1 MGALPERTVEYN
13 GFITQ
18 SHRWADFRHRA
29 GDIFI
34 CTPPKNGTTWTQA
47 ICAMLVFGRADIEAQ
62 PGNISPWYD
71 AMFHTPEA
79 NNNLLEAQ
87 SHRRFIKTHTPLD
100 GLPFFPECTYLAV
113 YRDPRDA
120 FFSMANHLTNMNQG
134 FTRNV
139 APQDPVEGFYAW
151 CRAPLEPGKAEH
163 FALASPLNH
172 LNTFW
177 RWRHLPNVHLFHYA
191 DMKRDRAAAVKAIA
205 LALDITLPDA
215 TYAAIANA
223 TSFEAM
229 RANASQFAPD
239 AGSGIWKN
247 ETEFFN
253 KGRQGQWRELLG
265 PRELEAY
272 REAVAAALPADAAAW
287 LENGGA
293 A

>member
-18 SHRWADFRHRA
+18 AYRWADFRHRA

-47 ICAMLVFGRADIEAQ
+47 ICAMLVFGRADIDAQ

-79 NNNLLEAQ
+79 TNSLLEAQ
-87 SHRRFIKTHTPLD
+87 SHRRFIKTHTPFD
-100 GLPFFPECTYLAV
+100 GIPFFPDSTYLAV

-120 FFSMANHLTNMNQG
+120 FFSMANHLSNMNQG
-134 FTRNV
+134 FTQNV
-139 APQDPVEGFYAW
+139 APQDPVEGFYTW
-151 CRAPLEPGKAEH
+151 CQAPMEQGRAEH

-191 DMKRDRAAAVKAIA
+191 DMKRDRTAAVKAMAHA
-205 LALDITLPDA
+205 LGITLPDA
-215 TYAAIANA
+215 TYAAIAEA
-223 TSFEAM
+223 TSFDAM
-229 RANASQFAPD
+229 RAKADQFAPD

-253 KGRQGQWRELLG
+253 KGRQGQWRDIIGE
-265 PRELEAY
+265 RELNAY
-272 REAVAAALPADAAAW
+272 REAVAKALPPDAAAW